1 MKTRENGKIQLK
13 TLNEIDGLGE
23 QRVLLEE

>member
-1 MKTRENGKIQLK
+1 MKARENGKIQLK

-23 QRVLLEE
+23 QRLLLEE